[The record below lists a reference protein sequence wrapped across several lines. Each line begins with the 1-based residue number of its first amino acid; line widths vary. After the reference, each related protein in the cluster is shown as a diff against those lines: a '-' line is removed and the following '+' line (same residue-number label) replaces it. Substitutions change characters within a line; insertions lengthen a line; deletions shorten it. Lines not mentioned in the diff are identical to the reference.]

1 MHKEDSPHINSLQT
15 FSINP
20 RKRLLQILATSS
32 SPKEVSKNEQERK
45 MGEMGEIWA

>member
-1 MHKEDSPHINSLQT
+1 MHKEDSSHINVLQR

-20 RKRLLQILATSS
+20 SRRLLQILATSS
-32 SPKEVSKNEQERK
+32 SSKEMSKNEQERK